1 MSTPPLLYHPQEGRT
16 EGRKEGILRK
26 EGRND
31 VKGYGRKG
39 RKEGKDPPHTHTHT
53 RVRVREYPC
62 IQIYTGIFIYV
73 YYTYR

>member
-1 MSTPPLLYHPQEGRT
+1 MKEGRTEGNRPPKEGNRPPKEGRT

-39 RKEGKDPPHTHTHT
+39 RKEGKDPPPTCA
-53 RVRVREYPC
+53 RA
-62 IQIYTGIFIYV
+62 
-73 YYTYR
+73 